1 VIATNM
7 LQGSVQHA
15 EKYQKGTGH
24 GLAGVSSNVL
34 MAWVGF
40 AVLGLWVY
48 HEIAQKKFTVILT
61 LSVIAQALSFVLL
74 QVQISTNGSVAGI
87 SGKSMIMHAAKLC
100 CRLATTLFLDGYLP
114 TDKSGDFIYQA
125 CDIVSLLLVFH
136 ILFCTH
142 VSRKDSYQAAEDTFE
157 VRNLMLGAFVLAIF
171 IHPGLNAWTP
181 MDIVWTTHLYIDAVT
196 MVPQLWMLSKAGGR
210 VDGLTAHYVAA
221 TLLSSLLSF
230 LFWFYAAPELAP
242 KDHNGINIKGLA
254 VNGAHIV
261 QVLLLLDFGY
271 FYAKACLQGQ
281 CCASTMQLNVA
292 VLDV

>member
-1 VIATNM
+1 M
-7 LQGSVQHA
+7 FQGSAQHA

-24 GLAGVSSNVL
+24 DFVGVSSNAL

-48 HEIAQKKFTVILT
+48 HEIAGKKFTAILT

-74 QVQISTNGSVAGI
+74 QVQISTNRSVAGI
-87 SGKSMIMHAAKLC
+87 SGKSIIMHAAKLC
-100 CRLATTLFLDGYLP
+100 CRLGTTLFLDGYLP
-114 TDKSGDFIYQA
+114 TDKSGDFLYQA
-125 CDIVSLLLVFH
+125 CDIVSLLLVLH
-136 ILFCTH
+136 ILFCIH
-142 VSRKDSYQAAEDTFE
+142 VSHKDSYQAAEDTLE
-157 VRNLMLGAFVLAIF
+157 IRNWMLGAFLLAVF
-171 IHPGLNAWTP
+171 IHPSLNNWTA
-181 MDIVWTTHLYIDAVT
+181 MDIVWTTHLYIDAVA

-210 VDGLTAHYVAA
+210 VEGLTAHYIAA

-230 LFWFYAAPELAP
+230 LFWFYAGAELAT
-242 KDHNGINIKGLA
+242 KGHDGINIKGLA

-261 QVLLLLDFGY
+261 QVLLLLDYGY

-281 CCASTMQLNVA
+281 YCSPTMQLHGA